1 MGRQVRGN
9 RREIEREVA
18 RFPGVRVTF
27 EEGGRHIRAKVT
39 FREGSRIVTISS
51 TASDC
56 RALRN
61 QIADVRR
68 AIRELM
74 K

>member
-1 MGRQVRGN
+1 VKGN

-27 EEGGRHIRAKVT
+27 EDRSRHTLVRVT
-39 FREGSRIVTISS
+39 FRDGSRLVTISS
-51 TASDC
+51 TASDH
-56 RALRN
+56 RALKN
-61 QIADVRR
+61 QIGDVRR

>member
-1 MGRQVRGN
+1 MKGN

-18 RFPGVRVTF
+18 RFPGVRIEF
-27 EEGGRHIRAKVT
+27 EEGGRHIRAKVS

-51 TASDC
+51 TASDH
-56 RALRN
+56 RALKN
-61 QIADVRR
+61 QIGDVRR